1 MSGQRPIDVPL
12 EPRPDASDARGPAE
26 LGIVMGGGGARA
38 AYQVGFLRSLA
49 RHYPQLRIPYITGV
63 SAGAINAAHLASHH
77 GTFLQAVEE
86 LSGLWRDLRVEE
98 VFRVDASS
106 LGRNFVSWAWKLA
119 TGGLAGGGPN
129 VRGLVDTSPLRRFLT
144 EALHAVEGELTGVSY
159 NLDRGRLKAVALST
173 SSYTTGQSVTWVQ
186 GDDIIEWERPQRR
199 SRNTVLTIEH
209 VMASSALPLFFPA
222 VRLGD
227 AWYGDGGIRLA
238 APLSPA
244 LHLGARRV
252 LAISTRYDRSQSEA
266 EQPAVTGYPPP
277 AQIVGVLMNSIFLDL
292 LDHDAARLER
302 LNRLI
307 EKLPPEDRLGL
318 RPVRLMV
325 LRPSTDLGRLASRYE
340 PQLPKAFRFL
350 TRGLGTRETE
360 SPDFLSLVLF
370 QPDYLSALM
379 EMGERDADAQRDEIR
394 AFLEAEDDDDVAS
407 AAASAELSS
416 NGGGIRG

>member
-1 MSGQRPIDVPL
+1 MSGPRPIEEPL
-12 EPRPDASDARGPAE
+12 RAAPDASEHRGPDD

-49 RHYPQLRIPYITGV
+49 RHYPHLRIPYVTGV

-77 GTFLQAVEE
+77 GTFLQAVDE
-86 LSGLWRDLRVEE
+86 LTGLWRDLRVEE
-98 VFRVDASS
+98 VFRVDPGS
-106 LGRNFVSWAWKLA
+106 LARNFVTWAWKLA
-119 TGGLAGGGPN
+119 TGGLTRGGPR

-144 EALHAVEGELTGVSY
+144 EALHAVDGELTGVSY
-159 NLDRGRLKAVALST
+159 NLERGRLKAVALST

-186 GDDIIEWERPQRR
+186 GDDIVEWQRPQRR
-199 SRNTVLTIEH
+199 SENTVLTVEH
-209 VMASSALPLFFPA
+209 VMASAALPLFFPA
-222 VRLGD
+222 VQLGD
-227 AWYGDGGIRLA
+227 GWYGDGGIRLA

-266 EQPAVTGYPPP
+266 DRPAVTGYPPP

-292 LDHDAARLER
+292 LDHDALRLER
-302 LNRLI
+302 LNRLV
-307 EKLPPEDRLGL
+307 EKLPPEERMGL
-318 RPVRLMV
+318 RPVKLMV

-340 PQLPKAFRFL
+340 PELPKVFRFL

-370 QPDYLSALM
+370 QPDYLRALM
-379 EMGERDADAQRDEIR
+379 EMGERDADERRDEVR
-394 AFLEAEDDDDVAS
+394 AFLEDDEVG
-407 AAASAELSS
+407 
-416 NGGGIRG
+416 NGGGVRG